1 MTIRISLLPYG
12 PSDSCTALR
21 NAIREEIDSG
31 RLDAS
36 ITLLRSEGSRYVAR
50 PTDVVIN
57 YGNRRY
63 PESFF
68 GRARVLNSL
77 PALNR
82 AANKLQAL
90 NTMAA
95 AGVPTIEYTTQQQ
108 IAQGWVGAGDT
119 VYSRAV
125 LNGHSGEGIT
135 VHNIGDN
142 PTVPAAPLYTKG
154 ITSQRREWRVHV
166 FGGVITYVQKKIRR
180 NGYREDPNYRE
191 DVRNHHTGWVYSN
204 QFTDRPS
211 DAVLRSAFDAVN
223 ALGLDFGAVDV
234 ISRQDQAWVLEV
246 NTAPGLTGT
255 TLETYQH
262 NFSEFVRSI
271 STNST
276 PDYRVAYPT
285 PERVVTTPVAQEEAT
300 VAEEA
305 TPAAAPVEAPVGIS
319 MPQTQVEQSP
329 HRDAAEEHHRPL
341 ARSAFGM
348 YLADLM
354 NGNGNGGVSARNVIV
369 YVSNGCIYRH
379 GWNLPLAANSVRN
392 LRRINS
398 VTLENSQIIEL

>member
-1 MTIRISLLPYG
+1 M
-12 PSDSCTALR
+12 
-21 NAIREEIDSG
+21 
-31 RLDAS
+31 
-36 ITLLRSEGSRYVAR
+36 
-50 PTDVVIN
+50 
-57 YGNRRY
+57 
-63 PESFF
+63 
-68 GRARVLNSL
+68 
-77 PALNR
+77 
-82 AANKLQAL
+82 
-90 NTMAA
+90 
-95 AGVPTIEYTTQQQ
+95 
-108 IAQGWVGAGDT
+108 
-119 VYSRAV
+119 
-125 LNGHSGEGIT
+125 
-135 VHNIGDN
+135 
-142 PTVPAAPLYTKG
+142 
-154 ITSQRREWRVHV
+154 

-204 QFTDRPS
+204 QFADRPS
-211 DAVLRSAFDAVN
+211 DVVLRSAFDAVD

-255 TLETYQH
+255 TPETYQH

-276 PDYRVAYPT
+276 PEYRVAYPT
-285 PERVVTTPVAQEEAT
+285 PEHVVNTPVAQEEAT

-305 TPAAAPVEAPVGIS
+305 TPEAAPLEAPVGIS

-329 HRDAAEEHHRPL
+329 HRDAAEERHRPL